1 MIKGILFDLDGTL
14 LDDERF
20 TYISKRKEG
29 KKLGF
34 DVKKEDV
41 LKSLGMSKENSIIYY
56 ESLYGKDFPTELL
69 GQYRFL
75 YILDYFK
82 KHGVQYKPYVKAI
95 FKYCKKNNIKMI
107 ICTSSTR
114 EKVDAYL
121 SIDPFLKGMDEII
134 TGDQIKNGK
143 PSPDIYLKGLEVS
156 SLKKEEVLVIEDSL
170 NGVKAGLN
178 GGFKTIMIPDEVLPS
193 EDTLK
198 SDALIMKSLKDVISY
213 IKEINSGV
221 KC

>member
-29 KKLGF
+29 KKLGYN
-34 DVKKEDV
+34 VKKEDV
-41 LKSLGMSKENSIIYY
+41 IKSLGMSKENSIIYY
-56 ESLYGKDFPTELL
+56 EGLYGKDFPTELL

-95 FKYCKKNNIKMI
+95 YKYCKKNNIKMI
-107 ICTSSTR
+107 ICTSSTK

-143 PSPDIYLKGLEVS
+143 PSPDIYLKGLEIS
-156 SLKKEEVLVIEDSL
+156 SLKKDEVIVVEDSL
-170 NGVKAGLN
+170 NGVHAGINAGL
-178 GGFKTIMIPDEVLPS
+178 KTIMIPDEVLPD
-193 EDTLK
+193 EDILK

-213 IKEINSGV
+213 IKECNSGV

>member
-29 KKLGF
+29 KKLGYN
-34 DVKKEDV
+34 VKKEDV
-41 LKSLGMSKENSIIYY
+41 IKSLGMSKENSIIYY
-56 ESLYGKDFPTELL
+56 ERLYGKDFPTELL

-95 FKYCKKNNIKMI
+95 YKYCKKNNIKMI
-107 ICTSSTR
+107 ICTSSTK

-143 PSPDIYLKGLEVS
+143 PSPDIYLKGLEIS
-156 SLKKEEVLVIEDSL
+156 SLKKDEVIVVEDSL
-170 NGVKAGLN
+170 NGVHAGLN
-178 GGFKTIMIPDEVLPS
+178 AGLKTIMIPDEVLPDES
-193 EDTLK
+193 ILK

-213 IKEINSGV
+213 IKEFNSGV

>member
-29 KKLGF
+29 KKLGYN
-34 DVKKEDV
+34 VKKEDV
-41 LKSLGMSKENSIIYY
+41 IKSLGMSKENSIIYY
-56 ESLYGKDFPTELL
+56 EGLYGKDFPTELL

-95 FKYCKKNNIKMI
+95 YKYCKKNNIKMI
-107 ICTSSTR
+107 ICTSSTK

-143 PSPDIYLKGLEVS
+143 PSPDIYLKGLEIS
-156 SLKKEEVLVIEDSL
+156 SLKKDEVIVVEDSL
-170 NGVKAGLN
+170 NGVHAGINAGL
-178 GGFKTIMIPDEVLPS
+178 KTIMIPDEVLPD
-193 EDTLK
+193 EDILK

-213 IKEINSGV
+213 IKEFNSGV